1 MRESM
6 NKPSGKDI
14 LALLIALYADQE
26 GIEVTYEILNDPNK
40 NTQRSEAA

>member
-1 MRESM
+1 M

-26 GIEVTYEILNDPNK
+26 GVEVTYEILNDPNES
-40 NTQRSEAA
+40 TQRREAA

>member
-26 GIEVTYEILNDPNK
+26 GIEVTYEIISNPNE